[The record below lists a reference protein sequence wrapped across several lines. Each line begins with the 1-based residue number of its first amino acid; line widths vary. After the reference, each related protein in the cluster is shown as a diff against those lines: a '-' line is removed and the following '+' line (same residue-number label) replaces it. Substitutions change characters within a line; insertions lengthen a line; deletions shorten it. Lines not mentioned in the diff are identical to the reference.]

1 MAVSTGITAGV
12 KAIKV
17 ARTDSYGNDNTL
29 SLQSLN
35 SIVIQFDDLGL
46 QEFTVDQIAEYANYY
61 LFYVSPKLVG
71 ITTSTF
77 PVVGDSSAGGS
88 GGNGSILS
96 GSMLLNTYGSGISG
110 PLMGFVGFTNN
121 SAYTY
126 NNGTGLFTSPS
137 WIDPY
142 HITLKITS
150 SIFSNS
156 TSAGNVAFFA
166 SSSQYGVLATTVI
179 STPAN
184 NSGSSNA
191 QTISGSLT
199 FALPNSGSWVVRA
212 YNYYGSNT
220 FYLPTA
226 SFTMGFDQYITS
238 SSDINGNLVVLQP
251 YLTENFQ
258 YSDYNVLAGNATD
271 SRPDSFYMDVDYSSN
286 QIIAVNENAI
296 LNGSATKAT
305 VQASNYSTAGVIN
318 SRYIGKELQS
328 AVFNEW
334 TQGDISFGKTPNVSN
349 PKSYI
354 IYFNWAGGT
363 SPEWG
368 NNLVD
373 RTAINIRYIVDD
385 SGNLIKPTND
395 AEGINLGIIRQTF
408 EENGTAI
415 LGLNSD
421 DEFGTNQAA
430 LNGEWPVF
438 KSGYSIEP
446 ILYTQTASYNNNGD
460 IDGYGYTGSIY
471 FVQGDQGGNNTVNDY
486 RLTTYMQN
494 GEFVD
499 SGTSL
504 PYVFD
509 LNTPTIL
516 GLSASYN
523 TTSDYY
529 KPTGSIGSLSGSGVT
544 LYLEAFIDALYYV
557 PVTATYA
564 IQKASSG
571 SGGIGTWNNLS
582 TFQITHN
589 AFTSGYIN
597 YTENNA
603 TTGSVYRVVC
613 TTYQED
619 DAYGPYVVDYETT
632 SYFRVTQAPNPNT
645 GFCTAFWFTGSNGTR
660 VLQASTASAGLN
672 NFYGQQQQDIDRSGF
687 NPITL
692 DFELQPFDEIR
703 FGGTEDEAYQVKS
716 LVTVPNL
723 QLTLDRPIT
732 QNLNLNY
739 FAVRRYVDNPTY
751 VILNVDKPAGGTS
764 QGVLKPK
771 YLTQQLQDSIEGI
784 IERLQK

>member
-1 MAVSTGITAGV
+1 MAVSTGITTGV

-77 PVVGDSSAGGS
+77 PEVGDSSAGGA
-88 GGNGSILS
+88 GGNGTIIS
-96 GSMLLNTYGSGISG
+96 GSLLLNSYGSGISG

-156 TSAGNVAFFA
+156 PSASNVAFFA
-166 SSSQYGVLATTVI
+166 SSSQYGVLATTII

-212 YNYYGSNT
+212 YNYFGSNT

-286 QIIAVNENAI
+286 QTIAVNENAI

-318 SRYIGKELQS
+318 SRYVGKELQS

-334 TQGDISFGKTPNVSN
+334 TQGDVSFGKTPNVSN

-354 IYFNWAGGT
+354 VYFNWAGGT

-368 NNLVD
+368 NNISD
-373 RTAINIRYIVDD
+373 RTAVNIKYIVDD
-385 SGNLIKPTND
+385 EGNLIKPTND
-395 AEGINLGIIRQTF
+395 SKGINLGIIRQAFDET
-408 EENGTAI
+408 GTAI

-430 LNGEWPVF
+430 LNGEWSVF

-460 IDGYGYTGSIY
+460 IDEYGYTGSIN
-471 FVQGDQGGNNTVNDY
+471 FIQGEQGPDVTKNDY
-486 RLTTYMQN
+486 KLLTYGVN
-494 GEFVD
+494 Y
-499 SGTSL
+499 TSINSSTTL
-504 PYVFD
+504 PATLQFSPPVIQG
-509 LNTPTIL
+509 N
-516 GLSASYN
+516 SASFSTSTDAYN
-523 TTSDYY
+523 
-529 KPTGSIGSLSGSGVT
+529 PTGSLAQLSGSGYVLT
-544 LYLEAFIDALYYV
+544 LKAQIQADVGYLAIV
-557 PVTATYA
+557 TYA
-564 IQKASSG
+564 IQKSTNGGSSWTNLATTQIIHYQTTSG
-571 SGGIGTWNNLS
+571 SIEYVENAATTSSLYRVAAT
-582 TFQITHN
+582 TFQDVLGFGSSTVKLN
-589 AFTSGYIN
+589 AASYLQVTQYPNPGTGVCNSFWV
-597 YTENNA
+597 
-603 TTGSVYRVVC
+603 TGSM
-613 TTYQED
+613 
-619 DAYGPYVVDYETT
+619 
-632 SYFRVTQAPNPNT
+632 
-645 GFCTAFWFTGSNGTR
+645 SNI
-660 VLQASTASAGLN
+660 LLASTASNGLN
-672 NFYGQQQQDIDRSGF
+672 NYVGQQQVDIDRSGF
-687 NPITL
+687 NPIVL
-692 DFELQPFDEIR
+692 DFELQPYDEIR
-703 FGGTEDEAYQVKS
+703 FQGLE
-716 LVTVPNL
+716 NL
-723 QLTLDRPIT
+723 SYKIINITSSATGQLTL
-732 QNLNLNY
+732 NLDGNIPSGTNLNY
-739 FAVRRYVDNPTY
+739 FLVRRYVDNPTY
-751 VILNVDKPAGGTS
+751 IILDVDKPAGGTS
-764 QGVLKPK
+764 EGVLKPK
-771 YLTQQLQDSIEGI
+771 YITPQLQNSIEEI